1 MSKSPRFDGV
11 VWFIKEGIAP
21 SRCVGCGKVGTWLCT
36 DCASQILFLKVQNC
50 YRCGRLMPRG
60 RTCDNCRRQTNLDGV
75 VVATHFEIG
84 PIRELIHELKYSGT
98 VELANLLGA
107 MLVRTILVNE
117 LADFV
122 LVPVP
127 LHGKRIIERGFNQ
140 AELLTRQIIERTGME
155 TELILSRVKATLSQ
169 TKLTRVERLRN
180 ISGAFECRVA
190 LEGINILLVDDVMT
204 TGATLEECAKTLKRA
219 GAKRVW
225 GVVVAR
231 C

>member
-1 MSKSPRFDGV
+1 
-11 VWFIKEGIAP
+11 
-21 SRCVGCGKVGTWLCT
+21 
-36 DCASQILFLKVQNC
+36 
-50 YRCGRLMPRG
+50 MPRG

-219 GAKRVW
+219 GAKWVW

-231 C
+231 G

>member
-1 MSKSPRFDGV
+1 MSR
-11 VWFIKEGIAP
+11 
-21 SRCVGCGKVGTWLCT
+21 GK
-36 DCASQILFLKVQNC
+36 
-50 YRCGRLMPRG
+50 
-60 RTCDNCRRQTNLDGV
+60 TCDACRRHTNLDGI

-84 PIRELIHELKYSGT
+84 PVRELIHELKYSGT

-107 MLVRTILVNE
+107 MLVYAISVNE

-127 LHGKRIIERGFNQ
+127 LHSQRITERGFNQ
-140 AELLTRQIIERTGME
+140 AELLTQQITKRVGMKSE
-155 TELILSRVKATLSQ
+155 SVLNRVRATLSQ

-180 ISGAFECRVA
+180 VQGAFSCRGEV
-190 LEGINILLVDDVMT
+190 EDKTILLVDDVMT
-204 TGATLEECAKTLKRA
+204 TGATLEECAKTLKRV

-231 C
+231 G